1 MSESNRKIIVDAITR
16 MLARREHSV
25 VEITTK
31 LSQKGYEEAET
42 APIIEEFREA
52 GIQSDLRFAEAMVRS
67 AVVRGR
73 GPRRLKADLSAHDV
87 EESFIDQAIKE
98 VAPDWFELA
107 LHVRIKKFGTAVP
120 EDFKVRQKQMQFL
133 QYRGFVQEQIQYAI
147 RGDNA
152 E

>member
-25 VEITTK
+25 VEITAK
-31 LSQKGYEEAET
+31 LTQKGYEESET

-52 GIQSDLRFAEAMVRS
+52 NIQSDERFAEAMIRS
-67 AVVRGR
+67 AVSKGR
-73 GPRRLKADLSAHDV
+73 GPRRLKADLSQHDV
-87 EESFIDQAIKE
+87 SDSVISQAIKE

-107 LHVRIKKFGTAVP
+107 LRVRVKKFGPAAP
-120 EDFKVRQKQMQFL
+120 DDFKDRQKQMQFL
-133 QYRGFVQEQIQYAI
+133 QYRGFAQEQIQYAI
-147 RGDNA
+147 RANDT